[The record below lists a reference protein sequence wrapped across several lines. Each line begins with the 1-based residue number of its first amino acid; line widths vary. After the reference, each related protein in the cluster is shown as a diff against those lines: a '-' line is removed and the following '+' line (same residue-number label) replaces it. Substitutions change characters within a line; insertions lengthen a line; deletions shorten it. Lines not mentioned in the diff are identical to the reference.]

1 MQNTSLIY
9 LLLLVALLFAFP
21 PAFTALLAR
30 LAGRK
35 RRPEPPHVAVA
46 GQKITK
52 VRANAN

>member
-9 LLLLVALLFAFP
+9 LLLLVALLVVFPSAFA
-21 PAFTALLAR
+21 ALLAR

-35 RRPEPPHVAVA
+35 RRPEPPHVSVA

-52 VRANAN
+52 VRANTI